1 MDEGQH
7 TIVALSTPPGE
18 SGIAVVRVSGPASLE
33 ILGGVFRTARGEI
46 FHGEWEHRR
55 VYHGVVVGDGEE
67 PLDEVMCAVLRAPDT
82 YTGEDTVEISCHGSV
97 LIASALLELMYVR
110 GARPAAAGE
119 FTRRAFLNGKMDLI
133 QAEAVADL
141 IHARSDLHRRV
152 AQEQL
157 SGGLSQR
164 VDGLAD
170 QILELLGIIEAN
182 IDFIEEDIDT
192 LDRHGAVALLDEQR
206 DELDDLL
213 KSAPLSQPF
222 REGYRVAI
230 AGPVNAGKSSLFNRL
245 VGERRAIVTEIPG
258 TTRDVLRE
266 PVVIEGLIFVF
277 HDTAGLRGGVAENQ
291 VESIGIDLANETVRS
306 ADLVLYV
313 VDASQPP
320 SDVMIEAV
328 GTMDR
333 ADALVVANKIDLPE
347 SQALATLGELRPEI
361 RCIRVSAKTGE
372 GVEDLRHQMIEAV
385 AGDELSRIARE
396 RVVLNSRLVSLLEL
410 AREKIDALAASLK
423 ADNRLEI
430 MALEA
435 REVLGLYEE
444 ATGRRYHADLLDTIF
459 SRFCIGK

>member
-1 MDEGQH
+1 MDDGQH
-7 TIVALSTPPGE
+7 TIAALSTPAGE

-33 ILGGVFRTARGEI
+33 ILRGVFRTTHGET
-46 FHGEWEHRR
+46 FDGEWEHRR
-55 VYHGVVVGDGEE
+55 LYHGVVVGDGEE
-67 PLDEVMCAVLRAPDT
+67 PIDEVMCAVLKAPDT

-97 LIASALLELMYVR
+97 LIVSALLGLMFDR
-110 GARPAAAGE
+110 GARPSEPGE

-141 IHARSDLHRRV
+141 IHARSDLQRRV
-152 AQEQL
+152 AHEQL
-157 SGGLSQR
+157 SGGLSR
-164 VDGLAD
+164 RIDRLAD

-192 LDRHGAVALLDEQR
+192 LDRGGAIELLDEQR

-213 KSAPLSQPF
+213 ESAPLSQPF

-245 VGERRAIVTEIPG
+245 VGERRAMVTEIPG

-266 PVVIEGLIFVF
+266 PVIIDGLLFVF
-277 HDTAGLRGGVAENQ
+277 HDTAGLRGGAAENRL
-291 VESIGIDLANETVRS
+291 ESIGIDLANEAVRS

-320 SDVMIEAV
+320 DDALIEAV
-328 GTMDR
+328 GKLDR
-333 ADALVVANKIDLPE
+333 VDALLVANKIDLPE
-347 SQALATLGELRPEI
+347 SQTVATLEELRPEI
-361 RCIRVSAKTGE
+361 RCIRVSAETGE
-372 GVEDLRHQMIEAV
+372 GVEELRHQMIQTV

-396 RVVLNSRLVSLLEL
+396 RVVLNSRLVSLLDS
-410 AREKIDALAASLK
+410 AREKTDALAASLK

-435 REVLGLYEE
+435 REMLGLYEE

>member
-1 MDEGQH
+1 MDDGQH
-7 TIVALSTPPGE
+7 TIAALSTPPGE
-18 SGIAVVRVSGPASLE
+18 SGIAVVRVSGPTSLE
-33 ILGGVFRTARGEI
+33 ILRGVFRTTHGET
-46 FHGEWEHRR
+46 FDGEWEHRR
-55 VYHGVVVGDGEE
+55 LYHGVVVGDGEE
-67 PLDEVMCAVLRAPDT
+67 PIDEVMCAVLKAPDT

-97 LIASALLELMYVR
+97 LIASALLGLMFDR
-110 GARPAAAGE
+110 GARPSEAGE

-141 IHARSDLHRRV
+141 IHARSDLQRRV
-152 AQEQL
+152 AHEQL
-157 SGGLSQR
+157 SGGLSR
-164 VDGLAD
+164 RIDRLAD
-170 QILELLGIIEAN
+170 QILELLGIIEVN

-192 LDRHGAVALLDEQR
+192 LDRGGAIALLDEQR

-213 KSAPLSQPF
+213 ESAPLSQPF

-245 VGERRAIVTEIPG
+245 VGERRAMVTEIPG

-266 PVVIEGLIFVF
+266 PVIIDGLLFVF
-277 HDTAGLRGGVAENQ
+277 HDTAGVRGGAAENRL
-291 VESIGIDLANETVRS
+291 ESIGIDLANEAVRS

-320 SDVMIEAV
+320 SDELIEAL
-328 GTMDR
+328 GKLDR
-333 ADALVVANKIDLPE
+333 VDALLVANKIDLPE
-347 SQALATLGELRPEI
+347 SQTVATLEELRPEI
-361 RCIRVSAKTGE
+361 RCIRVSAETGE
-372 GVEDLRHQMIEAV
+372 GVEELRHQMIQTV

-396 RVVLNSRLVSLLEL
+396 RVVLNSRLVSLLDS
-410 AREKIDALAASLK
+410 AREKIDALAACLK
-423 ADNRLEI
+423 VDNRLEI

-435 REVLGLYEE
+435 REMLGLYEE